1 MDVSVIIT
9 AYNYAEYI
17 EECLTSCL
25 LQDDSF
31 LEYEV
36 IVVDD
41 GSTDETPR
49 ILEKLNNPRLKKF
62 CIENSGIEGAS
73 NFGFQR
79 ARGNYVVRVDAD
91 DRLLPNFLHH
101 MQAHLTNEFG
111 FFYSDY
117 VVINADGK
125 DIEEIALPEFD
136 PAEIRMRGDFLATG
150 TLYSAKTLE
159 DFGYYSTEIKNGGLE
174 NYELILRLIATGIVG
189 KHISNR
195 LFCYRRH
202 SLNISVSKNDQ
213 IILNGEDLF
222 SRMGLGSYVTN
233 KYHPYNPKRDVR

>member
-79 ARGNYVVRVDAD
+79 ARGNRET
-91 DRLLPNFLHH
+91 RPH
-101 MQAHLTNEFG
+101 
-111 FFYSDY
+111 
-117 VVINADGK
+117 K
-125 DIEEIALPEFD
+125 
-136 PAEIRMRGDFLATG
+136 
-150 TLYSAKTLE
+150 
-159 DFGYYSTEIKNGGLE
+159 
-174 NYELILRLIATGIVG
+174 
-189 KHISNR
+189 
-195 LFCYRRH
+195 
-202 SLNISVSKNDQ
+202 
-213 IILNGEDLF
+213 
-222 SRMGLGSYVTN
+222 GLGLAAAAAFRQA
-233 KYHPYNPKRDVR
+233 PR